1 MNRPVPRIGT
11 VREIFSPQPLYFFGK
26 MWYNIARGE
35 RNISAKTEYGPL
47 AQLGERQVRNLEVM
61 GSIPTWS
68 IHKGHPV
75 RGVLCV

>member
-1 MNRPVPRIGT
+1 
-11 VREIFSPQPLYFFGK
+11 

-68 IHKGHPV
+68 IE
-75 RGVLCV
+75 